1 MTAMQSTLVV
11 TAEAVE
17 TGSTAATRPSALN
30 HTIVNPLERNQPDE
44 LRALRTKS
52 SLGTQREEVVPT
64 DFLDCKD
71 GKLVEL
77 VEDPENPN
85 RTLLAAWVRRHRFNT
100 SETSNTN
107 GRVFVPLQRNNEVLR
122 QVRLP

>member
-44 LRALRTKS
+44 LRASTKS

-85 RTLLAAWVRRHRFNT
+85 RTLLAVWSDGKVQYVGNFEHD
-100 SETSNTN
+100 